1 MPEVVRDIRIE
12 NKLGIHARPAAR
24 FVQLTSRFSS
34 EIILKR
40 GEEEVNGKSIMG
52 VLMLAAPQGSTV
64 TVLARGAD
72 AEEAMKAIEDLIRS
86 KFGEE

>member
-1 MPEVVRDIRIE
+1 MPEIIRDIRIE

-24 FVQLTSRFSS
+24 FVQLTSRYSS

-64 TVLARGAD
+64 TVIARGAD
-72 AEEAMKAIEDLIRS
+72 AEEAMKAIADLIKS

>member
-1 MPEVVRDIRIE
+1 MPEIVKDIVIA

-34 EIILKR
+34 DIILKR

-52 VLMLAAPQGSTV
+52 VLMLAASQGSTV
-64 TVLARGAD
+64 TVIARGAD
-72 AEEAMKAIEDLIRS
+72 AETAMAEIEALIKS
-86 KFGEE
+86 KFGED

>member
-1 MPEVVRDIRIE
+1 MQEIVKDIKIE

-40 GEEEVNGKSIMG
+40 GGEEVNGKSIMG

-64 TVLARGAD
+64 RVIVRGED
-72 AEEAMKAIEDLIRS
+72 AAAAMAEIEALIRD
-86 KFGEE
+86 KFGED